1 MSVMKRFLARIEGY
15 DGRNWGIELLNIQ
28 REFDRKEKISE
39 AGVHF
44 FRMFFYPAAVGALNQ
59 LEVSQ
64 LIRANFE

>member
-1 MSVMKRFLARIEGY
+1 MKRFLARIEGY
-15 DGRNWGIELLNIQ
+15 DGRNWGIELLNNQ
-28 REFDRKEKISE
+28 PEFDRKEKILE